1 MRKQA
6 GMQNDTRNSSYL
18 RCGFLGAGSIGGS
31 AAARLASRGVEVSAF
46 DLDRERLAE
55 LAAEGVSPVAS
66 ARELA
71 ERSEVIFLALPN
83 TPHIEPALAGDDGLR
98 AGLAEGTLLIL
109 LSTIDPDEARRIG
122 AELAD
127 AGVTLLDTPVSGGPV
142 AARAGELT
150 IMAGGD
156 EAAFER
162 ARPPG
167 RILPHHRGRG

>member
-31 AAARLASRGVEVSAF
+31 AAARLAARGVEVSPF

-55 LAAEGVSPVAS
+55 LSTEGVVAVAN

-71 ERSEVIFLALPN
+71 ERSEVVFLALPN
-83 TPHIEPALAGDDGLR
+83 TPHIESALAGEDGLR

-109 LSTIDPDEARRIG
+109 LSTIDPDEARRLG

-127 AGVTLLDTPVSGGPV
+127 DAGTL
-142 AARAGELT
+142 
-150 IMAGGD
+150 
-156 EAAFER
+156 
-162 ARPPG
+162 
-167 RILPHHRGRG
+167 